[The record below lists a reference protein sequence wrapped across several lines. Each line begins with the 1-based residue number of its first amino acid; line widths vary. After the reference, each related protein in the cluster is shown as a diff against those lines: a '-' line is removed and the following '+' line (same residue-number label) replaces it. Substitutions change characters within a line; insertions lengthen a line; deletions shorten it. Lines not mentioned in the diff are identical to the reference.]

1 MRLSSL
7 FTFSALEIMI
17 TSACKSR
24 QTEKHIRSPSL
35 VINGE
40 NPDRNLEDDSA
51 AVIDENEEQADDSL
65 DAFDDVE
72 EDSFCS
78 VRSGGARVKGLPG
91 AVIIGSKKGGTRA
104 LLEFLNIHSQ
114 IRRSKNEIHFYDKK

>member
-1 MRLSSL
+1 MGRSSL
-7 FTFSALEIMI
+7 FSVFVLEIVL
-17 TSACKSR
+17 SLACKQH
-24 QTEKHIRSPSL
+24 QTGQQARNIIK
-35 VINGE
+35 E
-40 NPDRNLEDDSA
+40 NPGLVLEDDSA
-51 AVIDENEEQADDSL
+51 AVKDENEEQADDSV

-72 EDSFCS
+72 EDSLCS
-78 VRSGGARVKGLPG
+78 VGFEGARVKGLPG